1 MVVCTRAKHENGKK
15 KGTGEQKPPPV
26 PGDSASE
33 RDSAACKQKGQWSA
47 QAEEETWC
55 ASGKGGEARRQ
66 ERQRV
71 CKQKPAMPPWDRRDI
86 AGSEQ
91 DYAYAKT
98 EMQSAIRICPM

>member
-1 MVVCTRAKHENGKK
+1 M
-15 KGTGEQKPPPV
+15 
-26 PGDSASE
+26 E
-33 RDSAACKQKGQWSA
+33 RKRVQESKNRHLYPATA
-47 QAEEETWC
+47 QAKETARR
-55 ASGKGGEARRQ
+55 ASRKDNEARRQ

-91 DYAYAKT
+91 DYAYAKR